1 MDPIPNHCAVQADG
15 NYAQCVSCSA
25 DDFAHA
31 CPFWDARFLRAAESR
46 CGQDCARLSR
56 STIADLQC
64 SSDAECSA
72 PKSRCVV
79 QADGEYA
86 QCVSCYPAAFQD
98 DCSYWEET
106 AFLPSA
112 EEVCRRTPTRT
123 RTRTLTLT

>member
-1 MDPIPNHCAVQADG
+1 MNPIPNHCAEQADG

-31 CPFWDARFLRAAESR
+31 CPFWAAPFLKAAELR

-56 STIADLQC
+56 NTMADLQC
-64 SSDAECSA
+64 NSDAECSA

-106 AFLPSA
+106 AFLPAA
-112 EEVCRRTPTRT
+112 EEVGR
-123 RTRTLTLT
+123 